1 MSINFTVFIKK
12 TGQVLFGGSA
22 SEPSAFETDENGVL
36 IGVSSDSGYV
46 FEGDIYV
53 LPQQPSPAH
62 TFNYTTK
69 QWEDLRTLDDLK
81 AAQWTQIK
89 QARSQAEYAGFTW
102 DGSTFDSD
110 AISQQRI
117 NGAVSLALIAKQA
130 NQPYSITWT
139 LADNTLRV
147 LSAGDMVSVGLAL
160 GTHMQTV
167 FNKGQQ
173 IQQQIEA
180 ATTKEE
186 IDDIIW

>member
-1 MSINFTVFIKK
+1 MNTKFTVFNKS
-12 TGQVLFGGSA
+12 TGQVLFGGTA
-22 SEPSAFETDENGVL
+22 SDISTFDTETDGVL
-36 IGVSSDSGYV
+36 VGNEYSTGYLSDGTHY
-46 FEGDIYV
+46 E
-53 LPQQPSPAH
+53 LPPQPSPNH
-62 TFNYTTK
+62 TFNWHTK
-69 QWEDLRTLDDLK
+69 QWEDSRTLADLK
-81 AAQWTQIK
+81 VAQWTQIK

-117 NGAVSLALIAKQA
+117 NGAVSLALIAMQTA
-130 NQPYSITWT
+130 QPYSITWT

-160 GTHMQTV
+160 GTHVQTT

-173 IQQQIEA
+173 LQQQIEA

-186 IDDIIW
+186 IESISW